1 MRVGMG
7 QMLVEGGASAANLNR
22 AVAMIQ
28 QAADVR
34 CDMVVLPECLDLGWT
49 WPEAR
54 KLASPIPGERSDQL
68 AAAAKAHGVWV
79 VAGLTERDADKV
91 FNCAILISSTGEVI
105 AKHRKI
111 NELAI
116 A

>member
-7 QMLVEGGASAANLNR
+7 QMLVEGGVPAANLNR
-22 AVAMIQ
+22 AVVMIR
-28 QAADVR
+28 QAADTG
-34 CDMVVLPECLDLGWT
+34 CDAVVLPECLDLGWT

-68 AAAAKAHGVWV
+68 AAAAKEHGIWV
-79 VAGLTERDADKV
+79 VGRLTERDADKV
-91 FNCAILISSTGEVI
+91 FNCAVLISNGGEVI

-111 NELAI
+111 N
-116 A
+116 